1 VTVLKEL
8 PGGPGPI
15 RRFSVAA
22 AAAVAGTL
30 LLVGCAAGQNA
41 QTVGQQPP
49 IDGTSA
55 SAGDI
60 AIRAAGVITPANG
73 QSYDKGASALLQL
86 VLVNNG
92 ATDTTLTSVSSPV
105 AGNAVVSNSGSP
117 DASAATSDS
126 ASASDSGSGSASDS
140 ASASAS
146 ATVSSSGAEPSATGS
161 PIPGS
166 VPIQLPAGQ
175 SVQIGF
181 SNDGPSIS
189 LNSLTAALFPAQTVP
204 VTFTFG
210 NGSTVTTNLTVKLS
224 TEAPSA
230 PVISDATAAN
240 D

>member
-8 PGGPGPI
+8 PGRSGSI
-15 RRFSVAA
+15 RRFGVAA

-30 LLVGCAAGQNA
+30 LLAGCAAGQHA

-49 IDGTSA
+49 IDGTSG

-60 AIRAAGVITPANG
+60 AIRAAGVITPTNG
-73 QSYDKGASALLQL
+73 QSYDKGSNALLQL

-105 AGNAVVSNSGSP
+105 AGSAVVSNAGIP
-117 DASAATSDS
+117 NASTSSSDS
-126 ASASDSGSGSASDS
+126 ASAANSGSASASDS
-140 ASASAS
+140 ASASA
-146 ATVSSSGAEPSATGS
+146 TDSSSAAEPSATGS

-230 PVISDATAAN
+230 PVISDATGAN